1 MIMQIQTILIVDDEA
16 PIRDMITMA
25 LESEGFR
32 CIQAANVQEGHIA
45 VIDKKPD
52 LVLLDWMMPGSSGI
66 DLVKRLR
73 KDDVTANL
81 PIIMLTAKTLEDNKI
96 QGLDAGADDYITKP
110 FSPREL
116 ISRVKAILRR
126 LGNQTQQGPI
136 SFLELVFDAQT
147 HRVAIADKTITLRP
161 VEYKLIEF
169 FLTHQE
175 RVYNRDQILSHVWG
189 SNTYMD
195 DRTIDVH
202 IRRLRKALEE
212 DGYDKYIQTV
222 RGAGYRFSVN
232 VTESN

>member
-1 MIMQIQTILIVDDEA
+1 MQSQTILIVDDEA
-16 PIRDMITMA
+16 PIRGMITMA

-32 CIQAANVQEGHIA
+32 CIQAANVQEAHIA
-45 VIDKKPD
+45 VIDENPN
-52 LVLLDWMMPGSSGI
+52 LVLLDWMMSDSSGL

-73 KDDVTANL
+73 QDDVTANL

-126 LGNQTQQGPI
+126 LGNHAQQGPI
-136 SFLELVFDAQT
+136 SFLELVFDTNT
-147 HRVAIADKTITLRP
+147 HRVAIANKAINLRP
-161 VEYKLIEF
+161 MEYKLIEF
-169 FLTHQE
+169 FLSHQE
-175 RVYNRDQILSHVWG
+175 RVYSRDQILSHVWG

-202 IRRLRKALEE
+202 IRRLRKALTD

-222 RGAGYRFSVN
+222 RGAGYRFSIN
-232 VTESN
+232 VDKSN